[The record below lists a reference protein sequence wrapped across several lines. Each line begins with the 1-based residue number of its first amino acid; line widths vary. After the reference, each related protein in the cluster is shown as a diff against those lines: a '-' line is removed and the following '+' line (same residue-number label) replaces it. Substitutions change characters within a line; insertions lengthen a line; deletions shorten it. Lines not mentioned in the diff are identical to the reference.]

1 MYSRPP
7 NNRFPRGMRVPE
19 NYSGNAFG
27 TASDNDR
34 EEMAIQAEEDIQ
46 NQENAPSFLSS
57 EPNSQSLPASKS
69 TSSSGNDNESRPSFS
84 LNLGRFFPTNRSFGM
99 EEFLIIALILLLA
112 QNDTDDDTLIFL
124 ILLLFIK

>member
-7 NNRFPRGMRVPE
+7 SNRFPRGMRVPE
-19 NYSGNAFG
+19 NYSGNAFSP
-27 TASDNDR
+27 ANSIEK
-34 EEMAIQAEEDIQ
+34 EEAEENERSFNDISDADIERELDEQ
-46 NQENAPSFLSS
+46 SIPASVTDKGKSALPSPSPSFRF
-57 EPNSQSLPASKS
+57 
-69 TSSSGNDNESRPSFS
+69 D
-84 LNLGRFFPTNRSFGM
+84 LGRFFPTNRSFGM

>member
-7 NNRFPRGMRVPE
+7 SNRFPRGMSVPE
-19 NYSGNAFG
+19 NYSGNAFSP
-27 TASDNDR
+27 ASSIEK
-34 EEMAIQAEEDIQ
+34 EEAEENERSFNDIGGVDIERELDEQ
-46 NQENAPSFLSS
+46 SIPAHTYATDKGKSALPSPSPSFRF
-57 EPNSQSLPASKS
+57 
-69 TSSSGNDNESRPSFS
+69 D
-84 LNLGRFFPTNRSFGM
+84 LGRFFPTNRSFGM